1 MIIAERQLTL
11 RMKNA
16 ASQTVMVRLHA
27 PTRANSD
34 WSCRYEIDW
43 PEGLRSAAVH
53 GMDGMQALILALQ
66 CIGSELYA
74 SKHHA
79 SGALLLE
86 AWNSGYG
93 FPVAQSTKPDLI
105 GDDRR
110 FFG

>member
-1 MIIAERQLTL
+1 MIIAERELTL
-11 RMKNA
+11 RSLHRMDRKVA
-16 ASQTVMVRLHA
+16 VRLHA
-27 PTRANSD
+27 PARAGGD

-43 PEGLRSAAVH
+43 PEGPRSAAAH
-53 GMDGMQALILALQ
+53 GMDAMQALILALQ

-79 SGALLLE
+79 SGALGLE
-86 AWNSGYG
+86 SWTSGYG
-93 FPVAQSTKPDLI
+93 FPVAQSTKPDPV